1 MRCLLNLL
9 IALVTILLV
18 ACDHEPNVPS
28 VRETVL
34 AESDSVSFLPQGKIT
49 LEFPLEVISVEA
61 YIVDN
66 DLNISDTLSVIF
78 RKSSSGRYSFT
89 AKKYKGEHSILQVD
103 YSCTGKDSATVLNLT
118 EYMDLS
124 ADSIPTLSLHRALV
138 SNRAR
143 KFVQE
148 DGYDLNLA
156 KRHASRELRTLWAV
170 EKQDEKL
177 LYWLPYV
184 YGMGASSDEELFSLV
199 NKFAKSL
206 GASTKWD
213 DFVEPV
219 FVADS
224 LVKISA
230 SGSVLG
236 YDENFRFYRN
246 LWKVTYGFSECD
258 SNTVGKLIQN
268 QVKDSYFYKENF
280 ECVKDT
286 LSKIPEEDRYF
297 WKLKEIEIPQP
308 EKDSF
313 ASDSTGSIDKDSA
326 FVEIPLSY
334 RDSAFGKCTAERK
347 GEKERLNFGYYICSD
362 SGWISIDRISY
373 FLGICDRS
381 KYVDIPPYVS
391 YGQIFKNDSVGYYLC
406 YKDEWTKS
414 IAPVFYHEECKE
426 NRVINIDNVYY
437 ACHDKNWN
445 YATPEDLDGRLLGD
459 EFCDNTQKGR
469 QIKIN
474 DSQYYRCYDDKWKLE
489 NYTDEQMI
497 IHELAKKH
505 GLDEHYCDSA
515 NLGASPVWLPKESVF
530 LSCNQLK
537 DAYSFFDFVTV
548 KPDSLLDAS
557 VMETGKLRRSGY
569 STHLIVENNEIRYEF
584 SQGNIYRL
592 ISLQMDNIPYKV
604 AYLNGRYFVT
614 NETEAYITRL
624 DDVREKSESFET
636 FYEKWIDDVAENFR
650 CYPWID
656 PKCGEPK
663 EKIAIRDVHLN
674 AAYRQTYVTWEKAS
688 KMCPPGFHIPS
699 ADEWMTPNF
708 YTQEQYNPVDHPV
721 DVGNSV
727 YYDIFWTSDELDDE
741 TQYCYEQAWFKHSTI
756 TSAGNIVESR
766 IIECPKDLS
775 PLVQIMCVED

>member
-1 MRCLLNLL
+1 MRSLLNLL
-9 IALVTILLV
+9 VAIAAIVLV
-18 ACDHEPNVPS
+18 ACGHEPNIPS
-28 VRETVL
+28 VREFVP
-34 AESDSVSFLPQGKIT
+34 AESDSVSFLTQGKIS
-49 LEFPLEVISVEA
+49 LEFPLEVVSVNA
-61 YIVDN
+61 YVVN
-66 DLNISDTLSVIF
+66 DDLKISDTLSVIF
-78 RKSSSGRYSFT
+78 RKSSSGRYGFT
-89 AKKYKGEHSILQVD
+89 AKKYRGEHSILQVD
-103 YSCTGKDSATVLNLT
+103 YSCIGKDSTTVLNLT
-118 EYMDLS
+118 EYMDMS
-124 ADSIPTLSLHRALV
+124 VDSIPNLSLHGALI
-138 SNRAR
+138 SNRVR

-148 DGYDLNLA
+148 DSYDLNLA
-156 KRHASRELRTLWAV
+156 KLHAFRELRTLWTV

-184 YGMGASSDEELFSLV
+184 YGMEASSDEELFSLV
-199 NKFAKSL
+199 NKFAESL
-206 GASTKWD
+206 GSTTKWD
-213 DFVEPV
+213 DLVNPV

-230 SGSVLG
+230 SSSVLG

-246 LWKVTYGFSECD
+246 LWKVAYGFSKCD

-268 QVKDSYFYKENF
+268 QAKDSYFYKENF

-297 WKLKEIEIPQP
+297 WKLKEIEIPQS
-308 EKDSF
+308 EKDSS
-313 ASDSTGSIDKDSA
+313 ASDSTGNIDKDST
-326 FVEIPLSY
+326 FVEFPLSY

-381 KYVDIPPYVS
+381 KYVDVPPYVS

-414 IAPVFYHEECKE
+414 IAPVFHHEECKE
-426 NRVINIDNVYY
+426 NRVVNIDNVYY

-469 QIKIN
+469 HIKIS
-474 DSQYYRCYDDKWKLE
+474 DTQYYRCYEDKWKLE
-489 NYTDEQMI
+489 NYTEEQVI
-497 IHELAKKH
+497 IHELAKKY

-515 NLGASPVWLPKESVF
+515 NLGAAPVWLPKESVF
-530 LSCNQLK
+530 LSCGSDYN
-537 DAYSFFDFVTV
+537 FFDFVTV
-548 KPDSLLDAS
+548 KPDSILEES
-557 VMETGKLRRSGY
+557 VMETGKLGRSGY
-569 STHLIVENNEIRYEF
+569 DMYLIVENNGIRYEF

-592 ISLQMDNIPYKV
+592 KSLKMDSIPYKV
-604 AYLNGRYFVT
+604 AYLNERYFAT
-614 NETEAYITRL
+614 NETGGNYTSL
-624 DDVREKSESFET
+624 DGVKEKSESFET
-636 FYEKWIDDVAENFR
+636 FYEKWIDEVAENFR

-656 PKCGEPK
+656 PKCSEPK
-663 EKIAIRDVHLN
+663 EKAAIKNIRLN
-674 AAYRQTYVTWEKAS
+674 AAYEQAYVNWEKAS

-708 YTQEQYNPVDHPV
+708 YTQNQYYPVDHPV

-727 YYDIFWTSDELDDE
+727 YYDIFWTSDELDEE
-741 TQYCYEQAWFKHSTI
+741 TQYCYEQAWFRQSTI
-756 TSAGNIVESR
+756 TTAGNMVESR
-766 IIECPKDLS
+766 IIECPKDLY
-775 PLVQIMCVED
+775 PLVQAMCVED